1 MVTRVHACCHLP
13 APRPQEDFL
22 PFGRLYAHRAQ
33 LLLWASFRGQV
44 LARTVDGMCM
54 YGTALAMQAVQDAM
68 TAPAPT
74 APNKGGAAAGAG
86 GGEGR
91 LRLTGVQKL
100 MVRGIMRVR
109 AHAHGFSAV
118 KQATH
123 IGLEFFLYALVPQ

>member
-1 MVTRVHACCHLP
+1 MAHCHSPELHLSST
-13 APRPQEDFL
+13 ASRTPQEDFL

-68 TAPAPT
+68 MAPPS
-74 APNKGGAAAGAG
+74 PSKGGAAGGG

-91 LRLTGVQKL
+91 LRLSGVQKL

-109 AHAHGFSAV
+109 VCCA
-118 KQATH
+118 
-123 IGLEFFLYALVPQ
+123 ALS